1 MIRVGSIVLGFM
13 EEQNITEEEACV
25 VKERVHQDGTD
36 SVSKSENQSQR
47 VGRLALCNNSLLPS
61 PLCGSKPA
69 SGLVP

>member
-1 MIRVGSIVLGFM
+1 M
-13 EEQNITEEEACV
+13 EEEACV
-25 VKERVHQDGTD
+25 VKERVHQDRTE
-36 SVSKSENQSQR
+36 SVSKSESQSQR